1 MSSSYLVLA
10 RKYRPQNFNELIG
23 QDVLVKTLTNAIKN
37 NRLHHAYILTGIRG
51 VGKTTSA
58 RIIAKTLNC
67 TNIEANQQAKA
78 CGVCDNCK
86 LIANSHHQDVLEID
100 AASRTGVDDI
110 REIIDSIAYSAVL
123 AKYKIYIIDEVHML
137 SNNAFNAL
145 LKTLEEPPAHVKF
158 IFATT
163 EIRKVPITILSRCQR
178 FDLRR
183 LDEKEIVD
191 HLKNV
196 LQKENFSA
204 EDLALELIA
213 KFSEGSVR
221 DSLSLLDR
229 ALATNNHDSFL
240 PAIVVEEMLG
250 VNDRFKIIE
259 LFEFLLTGQ
268 FRMALDKFL
277 EIYSFTSDISQI
289 LQDLIE
295 VNHRSILTKLLKDY
309 KIEGYSKNQNEKIFE
324 IANKVDISI
333 LLRIYQLIT
342 KSISEINFSLMPK
355 NSFEVLLARI
365 CHIIAIPDLKSLL
378 IDLNKTKNNT
388 DNHSQLKN
396 NQLDNEEELIKEIL
410 KNFEGSKIL

>member
-295 VNHRSILTKLLKDY
+295 VNHRSILTKLLKNY

-396 NQLDNEEELIKEIL
+396 NRLDNEEELIKEIL

>member
-10 RKYRPQNFNELIG
+10 RKYRPQNFTELVG

-229 ALATNNHDSFL
+229 ALATNNHNSFL

-268 FRMALDKFL
+268 FHMALDKFL

-295 VNHRSILTKLLKDY
+295 VNHRSILTKLMKNY

-333 LLRIYQLIT
+333 LLRIYQLMT

>member
-229 ALATNNHDSFL
+229 ALATNNHNSFL

-268 FRMALDKFL
+268 FHMALDKFL

-333 LLRIYQLIT
+333 LLRIYQLMT

>member
-396 NQLDNEEELIKEIL
+396 NRLDNEEELIKEIL

>member
-37 NRLHHAYILTGIRG
+37 DRLHHAYILTGIRG
-51 VGKTTSA
+51 IGKTTSA

-78 CGVCDNCK
+78 CGICDNCK
-86 LIANSHHQDVLEID
+86 LITNSHHQDVLEID

-183 LDEKEIVD
+183 LDEKEIVN
-191 HLKNV
+191 HLKNI
-196 LQKENFSA
+196 LQKESFSA

-229 ALATNNHDSFL
+229 ALATNNHNSFL
-240 PAIVVEEMLG
+240 PATIVEEMLG

-268 FRMALDKFL
+268 FNLALSKFL

-295 VNHRSILTKLLKDY
+295 VNHRSVLAKLLKDY
-309 KIEGYSKNQNEKIFE
+309 KIEGYSKNQNDKIFE
-324 IANKVDISI
+324 IAQKVEISI

-342 KSISEINFSLMPK
+342 KSVSEINFSLMPK
-355 NSFEVLLARI
+355 NSFEILLARI

-378 IDLNKTKNNT
+378 IDLNKAKNNI
-388 DNHSQLKN
+388 DSPSQLKN
-396 NQLDNEEELIKEIL
+396 NQLDSEEDLIKEIL

>member
-1 MSSSYLVLA
+1 VSSSYLVLA

-396 NQLDNEEELIKEIL
+396 NRLDNEEELIKEIL

>member
-229 ALATNNHDSFL
+229 ALATNNHNSFL

-268 FRMALDKFL
+268 FHMALDKFL

-295 VNHRSILTKLLKDY
+295 VNHRSILTKLLKNY

-333 LLRIYQLIT
+333 LLRIYQLMT

>member
-229 ALATNNHDSFL
+229 ALATNNHNSFL

-268 FRMALDKFL
+268 FHMALDKFL

-295 VNHRSILTKLLKDY
+295 VNHRSILTKLMKNY

-333 LLRIYQLIT
+333 LLRIYQLMT